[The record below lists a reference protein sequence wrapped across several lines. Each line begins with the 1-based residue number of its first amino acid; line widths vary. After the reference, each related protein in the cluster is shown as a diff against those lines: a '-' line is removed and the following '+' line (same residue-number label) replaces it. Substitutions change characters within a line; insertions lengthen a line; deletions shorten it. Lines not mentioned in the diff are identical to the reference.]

1 MSGESRHL
9 FLALTLHLSRWGLS
23 GATTAR
29 PPCRTRPPGPAS
41 STSTWYSWGARSTFP
56 LGLEKN
62 CSRLEKLKNIY
73 KIINLQKVAHQ
84 LKLDIDDKF
93 IQTLKRVTQV
103 SLSLLS
109 LSLTELIRSLE
120 WVWGTAPWQTV
131 ASSTF
136 SSSIWQSLTFSL
148 ANNSRYAELSLQGK
162 LKSFLWTQQ
171 ILFQNICLRS
181 VLFKVQSLQNINKY
195 SENLQS
201 LQVGVQVLP
210 HYLQPEVRGENVA
223 ETVDNDNVVARLR
236 DKLS

>member
-1 MSGESRHL
+1 M
-9 FLALTLHLSRWGLS
+9 
-23 GATTAR
+23 
-29 PPCRTRPPGPAS
+29 
-41 STSTWYSWGARSTFP
+41 
-56 LGLEKN
+56 
-62 CSRLEKLKNIY
+62 
-73 KIINLQKVAHQ
+73 AHQ